1 MPDPGPGGRLLSP
14 AVMNRRIDDAGEAVR
29 MGARGRSRAETRALL
44 VAELRARGI
53 MPPPPTVDLL
63 VDYVAGGPAQRVAF
77 QAKPGGFALRFL
89 SAAIRHRPL
98 PAWDVTATRPVPS
111 SLPVRPVEVIL
122 SGDARQHLAVGD
134 DDIFEVWFAPATPE
148 SAPGHAEAQGEDA
161 ADHLVAVFRGEH
173 QVGVLDPDA
182 SAAWRPLLQESREVS
197 QTLATFAARKQAETG
212 EWRLLVGLP
221 MP

>member
-1 MPDPGPGGRLLSP
+1 
-14 AVMNRRIDDAGEAVR
+14 VEAVR
-29 MGARGRSRAETRALL
+29 TGARGRSRDETRALL

-53 MPPPPTVDLL
+53 MSSPPSVDLL
-63 VDYVAGGPAQRVAF
+63 VDYVAGGAAQRVGF
-77 QAKPGGFALRFL
+77 QAKLGGFALRYL
-89 SAAIRHRPL
+89 SAAVRHRPL
-98 PAWDVTATRPVPS
+98 PAWDVTAMRLVPS

-134 DDIFEVWFAPATPE
+134 ADIFEVWLAPATPE
-148 SAPGHAEAQGEDA
+148 SGPGHAVALGEDQ

-182 SAAWRPLLQESREVS
+182 SAAWRPLVHESREVR
-197 QTLATFAARKQAETG
+197 QTVVTSATRKQADTG